1 MFRKKNL
8 FRKKDDFVNRKMDF
22 PELAPTTNKET
33 TALDYKNLK
42 HIEKE
47 EDEKKVPDGWI
58 KLYYKN
64 GKIVKEYGRVWRAKP
79 KYIETPDEAFTRVIG
94 NMRERWEKYNE
105 EQELEV
111 DYDFY
116 WEQNE
121 YEEEIPESPESQENV
136 MNENLVENNK
146 YYD

>member
-8 FRKKDDFVNRKMDF
+8 FRKEGEFVNKKMDF
-22 PELAPTTNKET
+22 PELAPTTIQEK

-47 EDEKKVPDGWI
+47 EDKNKIPDGWV

-64 GKIVKEYGRVWRAKP
+64 GRIVKEYGRIWTRKP
-79 KYIETPDEAFTRVIG
+79 KYIESPEEGFTRVIG
-94 NMRERWEKYNE
+94 IMRERWEKYNE
-105 EQELEV
+105 DNDLEV

-116 WEQNE
+116 WDKNE
-121 YEEEIPESPESQENV
+121 YEEESNDEAPESI
-136 MNENLVENNK
+136 MNEQLLDYSK
-146 YYD
+146 YDN

>member
-1 MFRKKNL
+1 MFR
-8 FRKKDDFVNRKMDF
+8 RKSQFKRKDEFVNKKMDF
-22 PELAPTTNKET
+22 PELAPATKQET
-33 TALDYKNLK
+33 TVLDYKNLK

-47 EDEKKVPDGWI
+47 EDKNKIPDGWV

-64 GKIVKEYGRVWRAKP
+64 GKIVKEYGRVWKPKP
-79 KYIETPDEAFTRVIG
+79 KYIETADEAFARVIG

-105 EQELEV
+105 EQELEI

-121 YEEEIPESPESQENV
+121 YEEEPAEAPDTPETI
-136 MNENLVENNK
+136 MNENLVENSK

>member
-1 MFRKKNL
+1 MFCKKNL
-8 FRKKDDFVNRKMDF
+8 FRKKDDFVNKKMDF

-47 EDEKKVPDGWI
+47 EDKNKIPDGWV

-79 KYIETPDEAFTRVIG
+79 KYIETSDEAFTRVIG

-105 EQELEV
+105 QQELEV

-121 YEEEIPESPESQENV
+121 YEEEPPESPESQENV
-136 MNENLVENNK
+136 MNENLVENSK

>member
-1 MFRKKNL
+1 MFRRKSQFK
-8 FRKKDDFVNRKMDF
+8 KKDEFVNKKMDF
-22 PELAPTTNKET
+22 PELAPAAKQET
-33 TALDYKNLK
+33 TLLDYKNLK

-47 EDEKKVPDGWI
+47 EDENKVPDGWV

-64 GKIVKEYGRVWRAKP
+64 GKMVKEYGRVWKP
-79 KYIETPDEAFTRVIG
+79 KSKYIETADEAFARVIE

-105 EQELEV
+105 EQELEI

-121 YEEEIPESPESQENV
+121 YEEEPPETPETPENI
-136 MNENLVENNK
+136 MNENLVENTK